1 MRETTRPRTELIY
14 AADTVRKAPRRGFV
28 ASFVRKP
35 LAVVAAS
42 YLVVLILATLL
53 APVIAPYG
61 PDAQDLAASLQGPS
75 AQHLLGTGTLGKD
88 VLSRILYGGSVTLSG
103 VVITLVVFT
112 VIGVPAGM
120 IAGYRGGWF
129 DRFVLKS
136 SELVFAIPGL
146 IVLLVVLAVFPGNEA
161 AAMTANG
168 VLIAPQLARVVR
180 SATLGVRQELFV
192 RAAKASG
199 LSDRTIITRHVFP
212 RVAGVIVL
220 QMSIYGGAAVLLET
234 GLGFLGLGTSQASWG
249 NLIGEA
255 SANIATNP
263 WLLVP
268 SGGIIITFIIALGLT
283 GDGIRDALEERRQPP
298 RMARK
303 RQADE
308 VRELPQKGVRAIDGQ
323 VTPLRAV
330 DQRSREGLL
339 LSVRGVSVDLA
350 IDGFATQVIRDV
362 SFDLKAGEALGIV
375 GESGCGKSITAAALI
390 GLLPR
395 DGEVTTGSILFEG
408 EELAG
413 ASPAVLQRV
422 RGKKIGWISQDPIA
436 SLDPSYSAG
445 AQIAEA
451 VRLHTQCTRRE
462 AKARALELLALVRLP
477 DPARVAKSYPHQL
490 SGGMAQRVGIAAA
503 LAGNPSLIIA
513 DEPTTA
519 LDVTVQADILDVLR
533 DLQSKGTAII
543 LITHDWGVL
552 SDLCERAVAMYAGEV
567 IEEADI
573 VEIVGRPRHPY
584 TAALLKSDPHNA
596 VRGTL
601 LPALEGVV
609 PAPTEWPVGCHF
621 QTRCPLVTEACTK
634 GPIPLVLTGGPTD
647 QAHTSRCIRIDALVE
662 KETA

>member
-1 MRETTRPRTELIY
+1 MRAAVRPRTEAIY
-14 AADTVRKAPRRGFV
+14 TQAASTSASRRGFF
-28 ASFVRKP
+28 AAFARKP
-35 LAVVAAS
+35 VALVAAG
-42 YLVVLILATLL
+42 YLALVVLATLL
-53 APVIAPYG
+53 APIIAPYG
-61 PDAQDLAASLQGPS
+61 STEQDLVNALQGPS
-75 AQHLLGTGTLGKD
+75 ADHLLGTGTLGKD
-88 VLSRILYGGSVTLSG
+88 VLSRILYGGQVTLSS

-112 VIGVPAGM
+112 AIGVPAGM
-120 IAGYRGGWF
+120 IAGYRGGRF
-129 DRFVLKS
+129 DRFLLKS

-146 IVLLVVLAVFPGNEA
+146 IVLLVVLSIFPGNEA
-161 AAMTANG
+161 AAMVANG

-199 LSDRTIITRHVFP
+199 LGDATIIARHVFP

-298 RMARK
+298 RLPRR
-303 RQADE
+303 RQSAA
-308 VRELPQKGVRAIDGQ
+308 VRELPHGTTAP
-323 VTPLRAV
+323 TSHAV
-330 DQRSREGLL
+330 ATAPPSEDAL
-339 LSVRGVSVDLA
+339 LSVRGLSVDLA
-350 IDGFATQVIRDV
+350 IDGAPTQVIRDV
-362 SFDLKAGEALGIV
+362 SFDVAAGEALGIV
-375 GESGCGKSITAAALI
+375 GESGCGKSITAASLI

-395 DGEVTTGSILFEG
+395 DGRITSGSIRFRAQ
-408 EELAG
+408 ELAG
-413 ASPAVLQRV
+413 ADTSVLQGV
-422 RGKKIGWISQDPIA
+422 RGKEIGWISQDPIA
-436 SLDPSYSAG
+436 SLDPSYTAG

-451 VRLHTQCTRRE
+451 VLLHTGCTRKQAR
-462 AKARALELLALVRLP
+462 ARALELLALVRLP

-552 SDLCERAVAMYAGEV
+552 SDLCTRAVAMYAGEV

-573 VEIVGRPRHPY
+573 AEIVHRPQHPY
-584 TAALLKSDPHNA
+584 TAALLRSDPHNA
-596 VRGTL
+596 TRGTL

-609 PAPTEWPVGCHF
+609 PPPAEWPVGCHF
-621 QTRCPLVTEACTK
+621 QSRCPLAVAACREA
-634 GPIPLVLTGGPTD
+634 PIPLFVVDAAAPRSR
-647 QAHTSRCIRIDALVE
+647 TSRCIRIDELTAVE
-662 KETA
+662 SA